1 MLQHA
6 ADHLQSGR
14 VTELAVS
21 PDVQIARLD
30 MKIAVV
36 LVEELLPIRAIGS
49 LSDVLQRRHN
59 VVSDDI
65 SRVQLHHAIN
75 ILGADR
81 LSPMINSATTS
92 LRRRRIPSKRPF

>member
-1 MLQHA
+1 MLQRA

-36 LVEELLPIRAIGS
+36 LVEELLPIRAIGG
-49 LSDVLQRRHN
+49 LPDVLQRRHN

-65 SRVQLHHAIN
+65 FRVQLHHAIN
-75 ILGADR
+75 IFGADR
-81 LSPMINSATTS
+81 LSPMINPATNF
-92 LRRRRIPSKRPF
+92 LRRCGIALHCR